1 MGERKGRRIVDALDD
16 IAAEMRLANRMQAL
30 QLGASALD
38 HDPGS
43 RATTDVARERVAR
56 MNRLRAEI
64 RAGLGLEGEHRGDHG

>member
-1 MGERKGRRIVDALDD
+1 MGEKKARRIVDAIDD
-16 IAAEMRLANRMQAL
+16 VTAELRLANRLTAL

-43 RATTDVARERVAR
+43 RATTDVTRERVAR

-64 RAGLGLEGEHRGDHG
+64 RAGLGLEGAHRG